1 MPVTLEPDV
10 REHAGPAAVPVQK
23 RVNPDRPVV
32 KPHSLLHERF
42 PPCFPEDEVIE
53 KSLKLHLD
61 VVPVTA
67 EVKALLAELTSPHR
81 MRFTCRLWLFHRA
94 QGLMALLWKSRP
106 NCSQ

>member
-1 MPVTLEPDV
+1 M
-10 REHAGPAAVPVQK
+10 
-23 RVNPDRPVV
+23 NPERPVME
-32 KPHSLLHERF
+32 PHSLLQESI
-42 PPCFPEDEVIE
+42 PPCFPEDEIVE

-61 VVPVTA
+61 LVPVTA

-81 MRFTCRLWLFHRA
+81 MRFTRMLELFHLA